1 MDRTDWQEIRSAI
14 YNALDDYDCDV
25 YYYYPTKDGCC
36 GFFSV
41 TINDDDVVVDYD
53 DIDSC
58 LSNVIFEYDL
68 TWDDESEDGDFDL
81 NADWD
86 RI

>member
-1 MDRTDWQEIRSAI
+1 MDESDWQEIKSAI
-14 YNALDDYDCDV
+14 ENALNVYDCDV
-25 YYYYPTKDGCC
+25 YYYYPTKDGSC
-36 GFFSV
+36 GYFSV
-41 TINDDDVVVDYD
+41 TINEDDVDYD